1 MFLLNSLSTEI
12 LSCLITLILVVLTVT
27 FWNRLSARKWHY
39 ITARVLVLVLIQI
52 FALTSTGIAINRAG
66 EFYASWGDLLGSKNQ
81 LAKIAIEPSLL
92 AQISAKDIQSATK
105 TAGGSLIFREVIK
118 GSRSGISDVV
128 YVVLPPKIAAQMEA
142 NPSAPSVGND
152 YHVVELFSGYP
163 GVPQTWI
170 GSMSGITTLEKLEN
184 AGLVQNTIAII
195 PSINV
200 APGLD
205 TECLNFVGGP
215 QVQTWITSDM
225 RDFASKF
232 IGIDKRLWNTFGY
245 STGGWCAAVAA
256 IFHPDMYAN
265 AVVLAGYF
273 TPSFNAGVSK
283 REKIFLTSKYSLIR
297 VLKKNPTN
305 VHLMI
310 IASQKDAFT
319 NRAAH
324 NFMNSTSSLISTR
337 YVPIPL
343 GGHNTTVWKPFVA
356 TAFKWID
363 AQNVPVVT
371 PNPH

>member
-1 MFLLNSLSTEI
+1 MFLLNNLSTEI
-12 LSCLITLILVVLTVT
+12 IFWSITVVLIALTVI
-27 FWNRLSARKWHY
+27 FWNRLSAKKWHHV
-39 ITARVLVLVLIQI
+39 TARILVLVLIQV
-52 FALTSTGIAINRAG
+52 FALASTGIAINRAG

-105 TAGGSLIFREVIK
+105 TVGGSLIFREVIK
-118 GSRSGISDVV
+118 GSKSGISDVV

-142 NPSAPSVGND
+142 NPTAPSVGSD
-152 YHVVELFSGYP
+152 YQVVELFSGYP

-170 GSMSGITTLEKLEN
+170 GSMSGITSLEKLEN

-200 APGLD
+200 SPGLD

-232 IGIDKRLWNTFGY
+232 IGIDNRPWSTFGY

-256 IFHPDMYAN
+256 IFHPDMYSN

-273 TPSFNAGVSK
+273 TPLFSGGVSK
-283 REKIFLTSKYSLIR
+283 RERIFLTSKYSLIR
-297 VLKKNPTN
+297 ELKKNPSK

-319 NRAAH
+319 SRAAKT
-324 NFMNSTSSLISTR
+324 FMNSAAPLISIR
-337 YVPIPL
+337 YVPIPI

-356 TAFKWID
+356 TALKWID
-363 AQNVPVVT
+363 AQNAHATT
-371 PNPH
+371 PTPH

>member
-12 LSCLITLILVVLTVT
+12 IFWSITVVLIALTVI
-27 FWNRLSARKWHY
+27 FWNRLSAKKWHHV
-39 ITARVLVLVLIQI
+39 TARILVLVLIQVL
-52 FALTSTGIAINRAG
+52 ALTSTGITINRAG
-66 EFYASWGDLLGSKNQ
+66 EFYASWGDIFGSKNQ

-92 AQISAKDIQSATK
+92 AQISAKDIRSAKK

-142 NPSAPSVGND
+142 NPSTPSVGSD
-152 YHVVELFSGYP
+152 YQVVELFSGYP

-170 GSMSGITTLEKLEN
+170 GSMAGISALEKLESS
-184 AGLVQNTIAII
+184 GLVQNTIAII

-215 QVQTWITSDM
+215 LVQTWITSDM

-232 IGIDKRLWNTFGY
+232 IGVDGRPWSTFGY

-256 IFHPDMYAN
+256 IFHPEMYSN

-273 TPSFNAGVSK
+273 KPLFNSGVSK

-297 VLKKNPTN
+297 ELRKNPMK
-305 VHLMI
+305 VHLML
-310 IASQKDAFT
+310 IASQKDSFT
-319 NRAAH
+319 NRAAQE
-324 NFMNSTSSLISTR
+324 FMKSAAPFISIR
-337 YVPIPL
+337 YVPIPI
-343 GGHNTTVWKPFVA
+343 GGHNTTVWKPFIP
-356 TAFKWID
+356 TAFKWIN
-363 AQNVPVVT
+363 AQNVLVVS
-371 PNPH
+371 PAPH

>member
-12 LSCLITLILVVLTVT
+12 LFGCITLILVALTVI
-27 FWNRLSARKWHY
+27 FWNRLSAKNWYR

-52 FALTSTGIAINRAG
+52 LALASTGIAINRAG
-66 EFYASWGDLLGSKNQ
+66 EFYASWGDLFGSKNQ

-118 GSRSGISDVV
+118 GSHSGISDVV

-142 NPSAPSVGND
+142 NLTAPSVGND
-152 YHVVELFSGYP
+152 YQVVELFSGYP
-163 GVPQTWI
+163 GVPNTWI
-170 GSMSGITTLEKLEN
+170 GSMSGITTLEKLEI
-184 AGLVQNTIAII
+184 AGSIQNTIAII

-232 IGIDKRLWNTFGY
+232 IGIDSRPWSTFGY

-256 IFHPDMYAN
+256 IFHPDMYSN

-273 TPSFNAGVSK
+273 KPLFNSGVSK
-283 REKIFLTSKYSLIR
+283 REKLFLTSKYSLIR
-297 VLKKNPTN
+297 ELKKSPTK

-310 IASQKDAFT
+310 IASQKDSFT
-319 NRAAH
+319 NRAAQE
-324 NFMNSTSSLISTR
+324 FMKSAALLISTR
-337 YVPIPL
+337 YVPIPI
-343 GGHNTTVWKPFVA
+343 GGHNTNVWKPFVA

-363 AQNVPVVT
+363 AQNVLAVSPA
-371 PNPH
+371 PH